1 MDYIWRIIAYI
12 KCTCMCMCLCVC
24 VVLLQVLGCIALGIG
39 VFLSVDQLSF
49 VPEVFLTPL
58 LSISSG
64 LIVAA
69 GGLVF
74 LLSMLGCLAVFLRNQ
89 HAVLAVR

>member
-1 MDYIWRIIAYI
+1 
-12 KCTCMCMCLCVC
+12 
-24 VVLLQVLGCIALGIG
+24 LLQILGCIALGIG

-49 VPEVFLTPL
+49 VTEVFVTPL

-69 GGLVF
+69 GGVVF
-74 LLSMLGCLAVFLRNQ
+74 LFSMVGCFSVFLRNQ
-89 HAVLAVR
+89 WAVLAV